1 MEITRGKCVEL
12 LVNQVAFGGP
22 GVARVEGFVVFVKGA
37 LPGDRVRARITRKKH
52 SHAEAVVDEVL
63 VPSPDRISP
72 PCPYFGY
79 CGGCQWQHAKY
90 ECQLS
95 YKKNHVVDA
104 MARIG
109 MLPGVPV
116 REVLPSVE
124 RYAYR
129 NKMEFSFSRRRW
141 YLPEEMERMQANEG
155 FALGLHVPGTFDKVL
170 DVDACLLQP
179 EPGNQILRVVKG
191 FARESGMPAYEF
203 RTHEG
208 FWRFLTVRHSGHFDA
223 WMVNVI
229 TSQENRP
236 LLEALATEILARFEH
251 EVTVVNNITARKAS
265 VAVGD
270 REILLRG
277 GGTIQDRLGPYV
289 FQISANSFFQ
299 TNSLTAEKLYA
310 QVVDYAELKGSE
322 LVLDLYSGTG
332 TIPLFLSGFTGNEV
346 LGMEINERA
355 VQDAERNCRANG
367 ISNCRFVTGDI
378 REVLSS
384 SRLRPDVIIIDPPR
398 SGMHKD
404 VLSRVLEMAPRRIV
418 YVSCNPS
425 TLARDLAAMAQDYE
439 VAELQPVD
447 MFPHTYHV
455 EVVAKLVKKLH

>member
-1 MEITRGKCVEL
+1 MEITRGKSIEL

-37 LPGDRVRARITRKKH
+37 LPGDRVRARITRKKR
-52 SHAEAVVDEVL
+52 SHAEAVVEEVL
-63 VPSPDRISP
+63 VPSPDRVPP
-72 PCPYFGY
+72 PCPYFGH

-104 MARIG
+104 MVRIG

-116 REVLPSVE
+116 RDVIPSLE
-124 RYAYR
+124 QYAYR

-141 YLPEEMERMQANEG
+141 LPPEEMDTMQSDKG

-179 EPGNQILRVVKG
+179 EPGNRILRVVKK
-191 FARESGMPAYEF
+191 FAGESGMPAYEF
-203 RTHEG
+203 RTHQG
-208 FWRFLTVRHSGHFDA
+208 FWRFLSVRHSRHFDT

-236 LLEALATEILARFEH
+236 LLESLTAEILAHVEH
-251 EVTVVNNITARKAS
+251 GVTVVNNITAKKAS
-265 VAVGD
+265 VAVGE
-270 REILLRG
+270 REILLHG
-277 GGTIQDRLGPYV
+277 GGSIQDRLGPYV

-332 TIPLFLSGFTGNEV
+332 TIPLFLSGFTGNTV
-346 LGMEINERA
+346 LGMEINEQA
-355 VQDAERNCRANG
+355 VRDAEGNCRANG

-378 REVLSS
+378 REILST
-384 SRLRPDVIIIDPPR
+384 SRLKPDVVIIDPPR
-398 SGMHKD
+398 TGMHKD
-404 VLSRVLEMAPRRIV
+404 VLRRVLEMSAKRIV

-425 TLARDLAAMAQDYE
+425 TMARDLAEMTQDYE
-439 VAELQPVD
+439 VVELQPVD
-447 MFPHTYHV
+447 MFPNTYHV
-455 EVVAKLVKKLH
+455 EVVAKLEKK